1 MNKHFLMIPAM
12 ALTLGAKAQLDLGGK
27 AGFNYHFQSVSAG
40 DAAPAGSEDPKAYD
54 GPGFHVGAFASFDL
68 SDDLYLRP
76 ELLYSTRNSKESI
89 SSSITL
95 AGTTTTID
103 ADASQTL
110 TYLELP
116 VMLGYRLNERF
127 SLQAGPALGLLLGSK
142 LTVNGTQTVTA
153 DGETVTTSL
162 DTEDTSTEG
171 LNTTEIAGVFG
182 LGYRM
187 DNGLDLGLRYW
198 RGFTTLEE
206 DTDLTKTHQNV
217 VQVSVGYAFLRP

>member
-68 SDDLYLRP
+68 SEDLYLRP

-198 RGFTTLEE
+198 RGFTTQEE